1 MQNFLIEN
9 TDQSPN
15 IADAGGRNQRSPMP
29 VFMGHHELSAKWHGG
44 VYAIGNFDGLHIGHR
59 ALIQKTFE
67 VAAELSCRP
76 AILTFDP
83 HPREL
88 FDVSAMQF
96 RLSTSLQKARDL
108 AKLGTS
114 FCVNQNFDLDFAGLT
129 PVEFVEEVLSESLS
143 ASHVVVGTDF
153 RFGCRQAGDTE
164 MLKELCAHRGIGI
177 SVIEQIRF
185 GGEVVS
191 SSLIRDI
198 LGNGEMSSA
207 AKLLGRP
214 WTVLASPAFTDGRT
228 FLDFSGYTKL
238 REGEYAVRIDGIAC
252 CATLVSIEE
261 RKQILLPPGE
271 WSPNS
276 SDNLIVEFVS

>member
-1 MQNFLIEN
+1 MQKFSAEKSVQLL
-9 TDQSPN
+9 N
-15 IADAGGRNQRSPMP
+15 IADAGDRNERSPMP
-29 VFMGHHELSAKWHGG
+29 VFMGHHELPAKWRGG
-44 VYAIGNFDGLHIGHR
+44 VYAIGNFDGLHIGHQ
-59 ALIQKTFE
+59 ALIEKTFE
-67 VAAELSCRP
+67 VAAEMSCRP

-88 FDVSAMQF
+88 FDASAIQF

-108 AKLGTS
+108 AKLGTG
-114 FCVNQNFDLDFAGLT
+114 FCVNQNFDLDFAALT
-129 PVEFVEEVLSESLS
+129 PVEFVEEVLRKSLS
-143 ASHVVVGTDF
+143 ASHVIVGTDF

-164 MLKELCAHRGIGI
+164 ILKELCAQQGIGI
-177 SVIEQIRF
+177 SVIDQIRF

-191 SSLIRDI
+191 SSLIRDL

-214 WTVLASPAFTDGRT
+214 WTVLVSPAFTDGET
-228 FLDFSGYTKL
+228 SFDFSDYTKL
-238 REGEYAVRIDGIAC
+238 REGEYTVRIDGISC

-261 RKQILLPPGE
+261 RKQILLPSRE